1 MLLLIFLLAGLLIGQ
16 LRGGG
21 LSGLVRMGLRA
32 PWLVLL
38 PFLVEFSFR
47 FLPPDMLA
55 RIPYGLYVM
64 QCLRF
69 VPLLLFVLLNLRNWR
84 IVVVGLG
91 VAMNFA
97 VILANGA
104 QMPISSHALD
114 YPQLSAQVQRVL
126 QGAVPEYVLMDAQT
140 LAPLWFFGDI
150 LIVPFPVIGFASVGD
165 VVLGIGTL
173 LAVQNGMARYAHGR
187 HVRGSLAAEPYARRR
202 RAGETVDSGPMQSTE
217 DGMEYITAPDAEP
230 AAHTDTPAPDE
241 QPTVDDR
248 IAAEEPAK
256 ATETL
261 AEQPAL
267 PSEPVLEPEPDVPEP
282 TSLQEPE
289 PDDLIPPPVQNA
301 APDHLHAAQALP
313 EGAPVLVA
321 QGEAAQSMALPPRLL
336 EIAGMIPRWASVA
349 DVGCDHGKL
358 AVHLAE
364 RGSPLVIATDISSKS
379 LGKAKKLVRERRL
392 QDIVKTRS
400 GDGLQRIRPGEV
412 EVVVM
417 AGMGG
422 PTICAMLDGN
432 LSVVGSISRLVL
444 QPQNAVGT
452 VRAWLLEN
460 SFRLERESIVEDEG
474 RLYQVLCAVPG
485 VDETRIDTLFDQ
497 EIGSLLVRDRHPLLP
512 RLLQERVATIDTILS
527 EISGSQT
534 SRAESRRI
542 ELLALRARCLEVLSW
557 LAR

>member
-47 FLPPDMLA
+47 FLPPVVLE

-69 VPLLLFVLLNLRNWR
+69 IPLLLFALLNLRNWR
-84 IVVVGLG
+84 IAVVGLG

-104 QMPISSHALD
+104 QMPISSQALE
-114 YPQLSAQVQRVL
+114 YPQLNAQVQRVL
-126 QGAVPEYVLMDAQT
+126 QGAVPEYVLMDART
-140 LAPLWFFGDI
+140 LAPLWFLADI
-150 LIVPFPVIGFASVGD
+150 LIVPFPVIGFASAGD

-187 HVRGSLAAEPYARRR
+187 HVRGSLATEPYVRRR
-202 RAGETVDSGPMQSTE
+202 RAEEPLDSGPMQSTE
-217 DGMEYITAPDAEP
+217 DVMEHMTAPVAEP
-230 AAHTDTPAPDE
+230 APHTGTPAIDE
-241 QPTVDDR
+241 QPTVDQWVM
-248 IAAEEPAK
+248 AEMPNEPL
-256 ATETL
+256 ET
-261 AEQPAL
+261 AELSAL
-267 PSEPVLEPEPDVPEP
+267 PLEPSQEPEPVVPVP
-282 TSLQEPE
+282 TPVPEPE
-289 PDDLIPPPVQNA
+289 PDDLVPPPVQQA
-301 APDHLHAAQALP
+301 APGQPHDEPPLTMA
-313 EGAPVLVA
+313 APVPAA
-321 QGEAAQSMALPPRLL
+321 QGEAAQPMELPPRLL
-336 EIAGMIPRWASVA
+336 EIAAMIPRWASVA

-358 AVHLAE
+358 AVYLAE
-364 RGSPLVIATDISSKS
+364 RGSPLVIATDISAKS
-379 LGKAKKLVRERRL
+379 LGKAKKLVREHRL
-392 QDIVKTRS
+392 QNIVKTRS

-412 EVVVM
+412 DVVVM

-432 LSVVGSISRLVL
+432 LSVVGNISRLVL

-452 VRAWLLEN
+452 VRAWLLGN
-460 SFRLERESIVEDEG
+460 GFRLERESIVEDEG

-485 VDETRIDTLFDQ
+485 IDDTRIETLFDQ
-497 EIGSLLVRDRHPLLP
+497 EIGSMLVRDRHPLLP

-542 ELLALRARCLEVLSW
+542 ELLALRTRCMEVLSW